1 MGTVGKFDT
10 AAISDGFE
18 IKLSQRFMDAII
30 WS

>member
-1 MGTVGKFDT
+1 MGTADKFDT

-30 WS
+30 